1 MSNPLRVFIVEDEAL
16 LQLQLEMFL
25 EDAGHMVVGSASSST
40 AALAEAVKATPDFA
54 FVDIHLADGTT
65 GVALGRELVDA
76 GIPVVFM
83 TANARRIPED
93 FSGAIGVIGKPYTE
107 AGVSDALKFLL
118 QAIRNPPPSP
128 PLPPCLTL
136 APAIARMW
144 HIT

>member
-1 MSNPLRVFIVEDEAL
+1 MRDPLRVFIVEDEAL

-25 EDAGHMVVGSASSST
+25 EDAGHIVVGSASSST
-40 AALAEAVKATPDFA
+40 TAIVEAITATPDFA
-54 FVDIHLADGTT
+54 FVDIHLADGPT
-65 GVALGRELVDA
+65 GVTLGRQLVDA

-107 AGVSDALKFLL
+107 AGVSDALKFLV

-136 APAIARMW
+136 APVIARQWRMN
-144 HIT
+144 